1 MLEKNNKGI
10 PEKSFQDRFNGK
22 YFKYFEGGKKRRLW
36 WLHFFNTGAFLSFK
50 LAFYTSVII
59 ILYSI
64 YFLHLYYFQPSTVW
78 KQCIKQKLLYWMGL
92 IVWQQ
97 KNKANCAGWV
107 INKGCAQTSWQ
118 LLHHKISAAESVLV
132 AFTTVLFYNIPLFPL
147 WRLTVL
153 SVSLCV
159 RTCQLTFIMD
169 VLVLIRAMLESPAW
183 NLIHFFLSSSPLD
196 TGDPLCRQLA
206 PKTVWGCPPGFS

>member
-1 MLEKNNKGI
+1 M
-10 PEKSFQDRFNGK
+10 D
-22 YFKYFEGGKKRRLW
+22 
-36 WLHFFNTGAFLSFK
+36 
-50 LAFYTSVII
+50 
-59 ILYSI
+59 
-64 YFLHLYYFQPSTVW
+64 
-78 KQCIKQKLLYWMGL
+78 GL

-107 INKGCAQTSWQ
+107 INKGRAQTSWQ

-169 VLVLIRAMLESPAW
+169 VLVLIRAMLESLPEIW
-183 NLIHFFLSSSPLD
+183 YIFSFLRPLWTRVTHFVGSWHRRRFEGVHLDLVKGCGVDSSPH
-196 TGDPLCRQLA
+196 THRPTVSPRPPLPYWLSA
-206 PKTVWGCPPGFS
+206 TLSV